1 MLCIYLLV
9 CGKFKFCFLEFSG
22 FFNTSDLQVV
32 ESADAEPQIWST
44 DDKVILG
51 FSTSRRV
58 EFPNPHVI
66 QGSSVIL
73 ECDLKR

>member
-32 ESADAEPQIWST
+32 ESADAEPT
-44 DDKVILG
+44 DKKG
-51 FSTSRRV
+51 QMYR
-58 EFPNPHVI
+58 N
-66 QGSSVIL
+66 Q
-73 ECDLKR
+73 